1 MDKREV
7 MVAFN
12 NQYKEFMDDIE
23 RLFPDEKEV
32 KQMKQGIEM
41 LKKAN
46 PRKLIEL
53 WKVFVTDKYQKE
65 IDEGDYN
72 FFTNKDYSTDLDE
85 FAKNNNEVVNS
96 IEKFKSYTKQL
107 DNKNLETA
115 MTYVKNLSTLC
126 ILYHST

>member
-1 MDKREV
+1 MDKREI

-107 DNKNLETA
+107 DSKNLETA

>member
-7 MVAFN
+7 MTAFN

-96 IEKFKSYTKQL
+96 IEKFKSYTKKL

-115 MTYVKNLSTLC
+115 MSYVKNLSTLC

>member
-7 MVAFN
+7 MTAFN

-115 MTYVKNLSTLC
+115 MSYVKNLSTLC